1 MTTTCVGGMT
11 VRTLIEDESSEDHNP
26 YEALIQIFER
36 GLLLDWDNWRYT
48 NMSLDDL
55 GRIPEPML

>member
-1 MTTTCVGGMT
+1 MT

-26 YEALIQIFER
+26 YEALFQIFER